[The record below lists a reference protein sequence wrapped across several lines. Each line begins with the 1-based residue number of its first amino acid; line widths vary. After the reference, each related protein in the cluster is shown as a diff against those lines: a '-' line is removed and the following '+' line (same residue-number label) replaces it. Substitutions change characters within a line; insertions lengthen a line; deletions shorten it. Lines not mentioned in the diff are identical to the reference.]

1 MPSANQDLNQELLD
15 RTRFGFEAIDLKPE
29 IKQSALT
36 YLEGWLA
43 HDKFDGLLDGRPGDY
58 RPLLEWMITGE
69 KFNLLLDSFYQVMP
83 FGTGGRR
90 GPVGIGPNRI
100 NPYTMASSIQGHVQY
115 LRDLLPGDPR
125 QQDQELKVVVAYD
138 VRQYEDLRQL
148 YPPDLP
154 NPVYGFSSRDFAH
167 IAASV
172 YCAGGVTVHM
182 LPDEL
187 NEYIST
193 PELSFFIRLLGAH
206 GGLNVS
212 ASHNHPDDNGGK
224 FYNGK
229 GGQEIPPNDER
240 MVKIVETISEV
251 ASMPYSAALETG
263 LIRPIT
269 AEHRQAYIDL
279 NLGLRLRSEPGA
291 AKIVFTPLHGTGRNT
306 VGRCLNAAGFEEGK
320 QFFTVEA
327 QREYRGDFANVKF
340 RTPNPEVPESL
351 ELAIEE
357 ANRVGADVALATD
370 PDADRIGAAVRRN
383 GEMVFVTG
391 NELAIILTRYR
402 MESLQRAGKLPATP
416 LVLKTEVTS
425 GLMATIA
432 ESFGA
437 QIIGDLLVGFKY
449 VGDVLDQ
456 LERTGHFGDLKA
468 GLSDFVLA
476 AEESHGLLL
485 TPEIRDKD
493 AAGAAIVLAELTS
506 DLKEAG
512 KTLYDYLIETY
523 KRFGYCRN
531 LLRSTIMQGAAGTA
545 AINDIQERLRSDP
558 PLSIG
563 GVKVLSIND
572 YWDEQAFG
580 AFKSDTDRSSRN
592 LLTINLDNGL
602 RAVIRPSGTEPKNK
616 VYIEKA
622 SEPLG
627 AYASDEEF
635 EDMQKAIDDEVLAF
649 SNAFM
654 ATMLKLIDVELPS
667 YALEISDLVSL
678 ENKRHFVEKFVPAFE
693 DRAKAVLEKQ
703 LDADSVQTW
712 IDSELK
718 PYGADAR
725 LLVARAFRSW
735 LAACRRDEPE
745 LNESIV
751 GGRPLFF
758 NRAFPVRFGLRP
770 AAGMSLK
777 TNRSWL
783 FWKSYFN

>member
-1 MPSANQDLNQELLD
+1 MPPTNHELNQELLD
-15 RTRFGFEAIDLKPE
+15 RTRAGFEKIDLDPE
-29 IKQSALT
+29 IKQSALIH
-36 YLEGWLA
+36 LEGWLA
-43 HDKFDGLLDGRPGDY
+43 RDKCDGLLDGRPSDY
-58 RPLLEWMITGE
+58 RPLLEWMITSE
-69 KFNLLLDSFYQVMP
+69 KFDLVLDSFYQVMP

-90 GPVGIGPNRI
+90 GPVGVGPNRI

-115 LRDLLPGDPR
+115 LRELIPAE
-125 QQDQELKVVVAYD
+125 QELKVVVAYD
-138 VRQYEDLRQL
+138 VRKYEDLRQF
-148 YPPDLP
+148 YPRDLP
-154 NPVYGFSSRDFAH
+154 NPVFGFSSKDFAH

-172 YCAGGVTVHM
+172 YCAGGVAVYM
-182 LPDEL
+182 LPDEQ
-187 NEYIST
+187 NDYIST
-193 PELSFFIRLLGAH
+193 PELSFLIRRLGAH

-251 ASMPYSAALETG
+251 EGMPYEAALQTR

-269 AEHRQAYIDL
+269 PEHRQAYVDL
-279 NLGLRLRSEPGA
+279 NLALRLRSEAGG

-351 ELAIEE
+351 DLAVEE
-357 ANRVGADVALATD
+357 ANRVGADIALATD

-383 GEMVFVTG
+383 GEMVFITG

-402 MESLQRAGKLPATP
+402 LESLQRAGKLPATP

-432 ESFGA
+432 KSFGA
-437 QIIGDLLVGFKY
+437 QVIGDLLVGFKY

-456 LERTGHFGDLKA
+456 LERTGRFGEMKA
-468 GLSDFVLA
+468 ELNDFVLA

-506 DLKEAG
+506 ELKESG
-512 KTLYDYLIETY
+512 KTLYNYLIDTY

-545 AINDIQERLRSDP
+545 AINKIQERLRSDP

-563 GVKVLSIND
+563 GVNVLSISD
-572 YWDEQAFG
+572 YWDERAFG

-592 LLTINLDNGL
+592 LLTINLDSGL

-622 SEPLG
+622 AEPLG
-627 AYASDEEF
+627 AGASDEAF
-635 EDMQKAIDDEVLAF
+635 ETMRKAIDDEVLAF

-654 ATMLKLIDVELPS
+654 ATMLKLIDVELPA

-678 ENKRHFVEKFVPAFE
+678 ENKRHFAETFVPGFDE
-693 DRAKAVLEKQ
+693 RAKAVLDKQ
-703 LDADSVQTW
+703 LDAETVQTW

-718 PYGADAR
+718 NYGADAR
-725 LLVARAFRSW
+725 LLVAPAFRS
-735 LAACRRDEPE
+735 LLVARRRDEPGR
-745 LNESIV
+745 ESLFAFQEE
-751 GGRPLFF
+751 LFF
-758 NRAFPVRFGLRP
+758 N
-770 AAGMSLK
+770 
-777 TNRSWL
+777 
-783 FWKSYFN
+783 

>member
-1 MPSANQDLNQELLD
+1 MPSADQELNRELLS
-15 RTRFGFEAIDLKPE
+15 RTRASFATIDLKPE
-29 IKQSALT
+29 IKQAALT
-36 YLEGWLA
+36 HLEDWLGA
-43 HDKFDGLLDGRPGDY
+43 GKFDGLLDGRPSDY
-58 RPLLEWMITGE
+58 RPLLEWMISNE
-69 KFNLLLDSFYQVMP
+69 KFDLVLDSFYQVMP

-115 LRDLLPGDPR
+115 LRNLLPGER
-125 QQDQELKVVVAYD
+125 ELKVVVAYD

-154 NPVYGFSSRDFAH
+154 NPVLGLSSKDFAH

-172 YCAGGVTVHM
+172 YCASGVTVYM

-193 PELSFFIRLLGAH
+193 PELSFLIRRLGAH

-224 FYNGK
+224 FYNGT

-240 MVKIVETISEV
+240 MVKIVETISDV
-251 ASMPYSAALETG
+251 KSMPYEAALETG
-263 LIRPIT
+263 LIRPLT
-269 AEHRQAYIDL
+269 ESHRQAYVDL
-279 NLGLRLRSEPGA
+279 NLGLRLRSETGG

-306 VGRCLNAAGFEEGK
+306 VGRCLHAAGYEEGK

-327 QREYRGDFANVKF
+327 QREYRGDFGNVKF

-351 ELAIEE
+351 ELAVED
-357 ANRVGADVALATD
+357 AKRVGADVALATD
-370 PDADRIGAAVRRN
+370 PDADRIGAAVRRD

-391 NELAIILTRYR
+391 NELAVILTRYR
-402 MESLQRAGKLPATP
+402 LESLRRAGKLPAKP
-416 LVLKTEVTS
+416 LVVKTDVTS

-432 ESFGA
+432 KSFGA
-437 QIIGDLLVGFKY
+437 QVIGDLLVGFKY

-456 LERTGHFGDLKA
+456 LERTGRFGELEA
-468 GLSDFVLA
+468 GLNDFVIA

-493 AAGAAIVLAELTS
+493 AAGAAVVLAELTS
-506 DLKEAG
+506 ELKESG
-512 KTLYDYLIETY
+512 RTLYDYLIDTY
-523 KRFGYCRN
+523 KRYGYCRN

-545 AINDIQERLRSDP
+545 AINKIQERLRSDP
-558 PLSIG
+558 PSSIG
-563 GVKVLSIND
+563 GVKVLSISD

-580 AFKSDTDRSSRN
+580 PFKSETDRSARN
-592 LLTINLDNGL
+592 LLTMNLEGGL
-602 RAVIRPSGTEPKNK
+602 RVTIRPSGTEPKNK

-627 AYASDEEF
+627 ADASDEEF
-635 EDMQKAIDDEVLAF
+635 EKMRKAIDDEVLAF

-654 ATMLKLIDVELPS
+654 GTMLKLIDVELPA

-678 ENKRHFVEKFVPAFE
+678 ENKRHFAGKFVPGFD
-693 DRAKAVLEKQ
+693 DRAKAVLGEQ
-703 LDADSVQTW
+703 VHTETVQTW

-718 PYGADAR
+718 NYGADAR
-725 LLVARAFRSW
+725 LLVARAFRSR
-735 LAACRRDEPE
+735 LAACRRDEPAKK
-745 LNESIV
+745 SIYSLQE
-751 GGRPLFF
+751 RLFF
-758 NRAFPVRFGLRP
+758 
-770 AAGMSLK
+770 S
-777 TNRSWL
+777 
-783 FWKSYFN
+783 

>member
-36 YLEGWLA
+36 YLEDWLA
-43 HDKFDGLLDGRPGDY
+43 HDKFDGLLDGRPSDY
-58 RPLLEWMITGE
+58 RPLLEWMITSE
-69 KFNLLLDSFYQVMP
+69 KFNLVLDSFYQVMP

-90 GPVGIGPNRI
+90 GPVGVGPNRI

-115 LRDLLPGDPR
+115 LRDLLPGEE
-125 QQDQELKVVVAYD
+125 ELKVVVAYD
-138 VRQYEDLRQL
+138 VRQYKDLRQL

-154 NPVYGFSSRDFAH
+154 NPVFGFSSKDFAH
-167 IAASV
+167 IATSV
-172 YCAGGVTVHM
+172 YCAGGVTVYM

-187 NEYIST
+187 NDYIST

-251 ASMPYSAALETG
+251 TSMPYSAALETG
-263 LIRPIT
+263 LIRPLT

-279 NLGLRLRSEPGA
+279 NLGLRLRGDAGP

-370 PDADRIGAAVRRN
+370 PDADRIGAAVRRDS
-383 GEMVFVTG
+383 EMVFVTG

-402 MESLQRAGKLPATP
+402 LESLQRAGQLPATP

-425 GLMATIA
+425 ELMATIA
-432 ESFGA
+432 KAFGA
-437 QIIGDLLVGFKY
+437 QVIGDLLVGFKY

-468 GLSDFVLA
+468 GLSDFILA

-506 DLKEAG
+506 DLKDAG
-512 KTLYDYLIETY
+512 KTLYDYLIDTY
-523 KRFGYCRN
+523 KRYGYCCN

-545 AINDIQERLRSDP
+545 AINKIQERLRGDP
-558 PLSIG
+558 PSSIG
-563 GVKVLSIND
+563 GVKVLSISD

-616 VYIEKA
+616 VYIEKSSA
-622 SEPLG
+622 PLG
-627 AYASDEEF
+627 VDASDEEF
-635 EDMQKAIDDEVLAF
+635 EQMRTAIDDEVLAF

-654 ATMLKLIDVELPS
+654 GTMLGLIDVELPA

-678 ENKRHFVEKFVPAFE
+678 ENKRHFAEKFVPGFD
-693 DRAKAVLEKQ
+693 DRAKAVLEEQ
-703 LDADSVQTW
+703 LDAESVQAW
-712 IDSELK
+712 IDSELNS
-718 PYGADAR
+718 YGADAR
-725 LLVARAFRSW
+725 LLVARALRSW
-735 LAACRRDEPE
+735 ISGCRRDEPE
-745 LNESIV
+745 RESTFAIQEK
-751 GGRPLFF
+751 LF
-758 NRAFPVRFGLRP
+758 L
-770 AAGMSLK
+770 S
-777 TNRSWL
+777 
-783 FWKSYFN
+783 